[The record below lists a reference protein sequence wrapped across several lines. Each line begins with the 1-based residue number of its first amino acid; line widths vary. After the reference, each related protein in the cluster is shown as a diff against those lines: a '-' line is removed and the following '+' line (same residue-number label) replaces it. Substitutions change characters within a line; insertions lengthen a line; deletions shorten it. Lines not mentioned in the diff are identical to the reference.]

1 MNKIADIKDYI
12 WTIPL
17 IGGILLLISFF
28 TPSAY
33 ATQMGISEYQWMWG
47 LFHVD
52 IYGYSPETD
61 FFFNEEPIK
70 YMIPIFLSGIFSAII
85 ILITSIML
93 ITSANSI
100 RKGRK
105 NSKEFENM
113 WLGMGILIFIAAI
126 IYMIGIH
133 ITTRNY
139 LKWVISQLP
148 SDGYIISDYWDVYEP
163 GFGIIAPFLT
173 GVLAIVG
180 GIISKYVSKRKIIPI
195 KEKVIP
201 IKEKAIPT
209 VEPSITKKLQVFN
222 YCPECGQRITYKQS
236 KYCPSCGFEFPR

>member
-1 MNKIADIKDYI
+1 M
-12 WTIPL
+12 

-52 IYGYSPETD
+52 IYGYRTETGLTLT
-61 FFFNEEPIK
+61 EEPAE

-85 ILITSIML
+85 ILIASIML

-133 ITTRNY
+133 VTMRNY

-148 SDGYIISDYWDVYEP
+148 PDGYVISDYWDVYKP

-180 GIISKYVSKRKIIPI
+180 AGTSKYVSKREIFPI

-201 IKEKAIPT
+201 R
-209 VEPSITKKLQVFN
+209 VETLITKESKGFN
-222 YCPECGQRITYKQS
+222 YCPECGQQITYKQS
-236 KYCPSCGFEFPR
+236 KYCSSCGFEFPR

>member
-33 ATQMGISEYQWMWG
+33 ATQMGISEYHWMWG
-47 LFHVD
+47 LFHTE

-61 FFFNEEPIK
+61 FFFNEKPAE

-85 ILITSIML
+85 ILIASIML
-93 ITSANSI
+93 IISANSI
-100 RKGRK
+100 RIGRR

-133 ITTRNY
+133 VTTRNY

-148 SDGYIISDYWDVYEP
+148 PDGYVISDYWDVYEP

-180 GIISKYVSKRKIIPI
+180 AGISKYVSKR
-195 KEKVIP
+195 EVYP

-209 VEPSITKKLQVFN
+209 FEHSMTKKPKVFN
-222 YCPECGQRITYKQS
+222 YCPECGQKITYSES
-236 KYCPSCGFEFPR
+236 KYCSSCGFEFPR

>member
-1 MNKIADIKDYI
+1 MADIKDYI

-17 IGGILLLISFF
+17 IGGILLLISLF

-33 ATQMGISEYQWMWG
+33 ATQMGIKEYHWMWG
-47 LFHVD
+47 LFHVE
-52 IYGYSPETD
+52 ICGFSPETGITIT
-61 FFFNEEPIK
+61 EEPAK
-70 YMIPIFLSGIFSAII
+70 YMIPILLSGIFSAII
-85 ILITSIML
+85 ILIASIML

-100 RKGRK
+100 RIGRR
-105 NSKEFENM
+105 NSKDFESM
-113 WLGMGILIFIAAI
+113 WLGMGIMIFIAAI
-126 IYMIGIH
+126 IYMIGID
-133 ITTRNY
+133 ITTTNY
-139 LKWVISQLP
+139 LEWVVSQLP
-148 SDGYIISDYWDVYEP
+148 PDSYTIPDFWDVYDP
-163 GFGIIAPFLT
+163 GFGIIAPFLS

-236 KYCPSCGFEFPR
+236 KYCSSCGFEFPR